1 MGAVLGGDWFQ
12 QAEREER
19 RAGEVEGRLP
29 GTPGGRLARAAGCG
43 YRGGTEWGA
52 WRAQEGPLGV
62 APDLEKA
69 GHRGGERG
77 SPTFAFFS
85 HDLEGE
91 ERVLLSRVL
100 ISLPQLWKPRKEGTS
115 TWGESPGWGGLEH

>member
-12 QAEREER
+12 EAGREGR

-29 GTPGGRLARAAGCG
+29 GTPGGRLARAAGCAHQ
-43 YRGGTEWGA
+43 GGTEWGA
-52 WRAQEGPLGV
+52 WRAQGGPV
-62 APDLEKA
+62 
-69 GHRGGERG
+69 GGEAA
-77 SPTFAFFS
+77 PPLLFFP

-100 ISLPQLWKPRKEGTS
+100 ISLPQLWKPRKEGNS
-115 TWGESPGWGGLEH
+115 TWGESPGWGGLER